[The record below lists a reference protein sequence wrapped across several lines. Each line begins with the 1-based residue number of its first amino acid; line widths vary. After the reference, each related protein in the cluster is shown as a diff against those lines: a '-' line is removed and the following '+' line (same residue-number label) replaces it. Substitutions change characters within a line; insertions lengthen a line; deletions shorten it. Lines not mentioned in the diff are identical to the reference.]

1 MSSEVRAPSQI
12 PANKLYINVGSL
24 LSTITDTNLSTVY
37 WNNSAAAGPIG
48 SANKTIAGYLST
60 AGTAVLRDMGKTVY
74 LPGPTSATVSTVLRK
89 VQLVVPNFPGGVTGD
104 SGFTPAGTM
113 GAGDYF
119 TGYIQLGGLTYGGG
133 AGSGAGFAPV
143 ARLN

>member
-24 LSTITDTNLSTVY
+24 LSTITDANLSTVL
-37 WNNSAAAGPIG
+37 WNNAAGAVG
-48 SANKTIAGYLST
+48 SGKTIAGYLST

-74 LPGPTSATVSTVLRK
+74 LPAGSTSATVSTVLRK
-89 VQLVVPNFPGGVTGD
+89 VQLVVPNVPGGVTGD
-104 SGFTPAGTM
+104 YGSTNGT
-113 GAGDYF
+113 DYL

-133 AGSGAGFAPV
+133 AGLGGGVAPV